1 MKPVDPRLLKYAG
14 AARGFFVLAAA
25 IGVVQTAVV
34 IAFAWFLTDAVT
46 GALAGRSVVSS
57 LMWMLGLALLRGVL
71 IAASDFAGMRAAA
84 KTGTQLRGALIR
96 AIGQLGPG
104 WLATR
109 NQASLAVTAG
119 HGLEALDQYFAK
131 YLPQLVLT
139 VIATP
144 VLVVVMWWQDWPSGL
159 TAVITLPLIPI
170 FMILIGI
177 ATRTVQR
184 KQWQTL
190 QHLAARFA
198 DTVQGLATLR
208 LFGRERR
215 AATQIEATA
224 DRYRRETMKVL
235 RFSFL
240 SGFAMELLS
249 SLAVALIAVAV
260 GFRLL
265 AGELSLEVGLFV
277 LLLAPEAFLP
287 IRQVGV
293 QFHAASEG
301 VAATEDVF
309 EVLDEAEASTRL
321 RLAHP
326 VSSASLRDSAQRPAE
341 EVRAAEVRGA
351 GSREAGS
358 REAGS
363 RGADRRGAEVRGSLS
378 ERSETKRGER
388 GAQRRVEAATLTV
401 DALRVR
407 DLPPVSFTA
416 TPGTITLIEGPSG
429 SGKSSLIAALR
440 GAAAFEGTA
449 TFEGTDVRELTPA
462 VWLAWAGQTPGLLR
476 GTIAENVSLGGTADH
491 SAIRRALDAA
501 CAEDLDPAQELGVQG
516 SGLSG
521 GQAQRVAVARA
532 LYRHAADPDRV
543 LVLDEPS
550 SALDAE
556 TEQRLWATL
565 RARADAGATILLVS
579 HRRTAR
585 EVADRVITMGVL
597 A

>member
-1 MKPVDPRLLKYAG
+1 
-14 AARGFFVLAAA
+14 
-25 IGVVQTAVV
+25 
-34 IAFAWFLTDAVT
+34 
-46 GALAGRSVVSS
+46 
-57 LMWMLGLALLRGVL
+57 
-71 IAASDFAGMRAAA
+71 
-84 KTGTQLRGALIR
+84 
-96 AIGQLGPG
+96 
-104 WLATR
+104 
-109 NQASLAVTAG
+109 
-119 HGLEALDQYFAK
+119 
-131 YLPQLVLT
+131 

-144 VLVVVMWWQDWPSGL
+144 VLVLVMWWQDWPSGL

-184 KQWQTL
+184 RQWQTL
-190 QHLAARFA
+190 QRLAARFA

-208 LFGRERR
+208 LFGREHR
-215 AATQIEATA
+215 AAAQIEATA
-224 DRYRRETMKVL
+224 DQYRRETMKVL

-265 AGELSLEVGLFV
+265 AGDLSLEVGLFV

-293 QFHAASEG
+293 QFHAAAEG

-309 EVLDEAEASTRL
+309 AVLDEA
-321 RLAHP
+321 
-326 VSSASLRDSAQRPAE
+326 RDA
-341 EVRAAEVRGA
+341 
-351 GSREAGS
+351 EAGS
-358 REAGS
+358 GIGDAGS
-363 RGADRRGAEVRGSLS
+363 GEIETASLI
-378 ERSETKRGER
+378 
-388 GAQRRVEAATLTV
+388 VEN
-401 DALRVR
+401 LRVR
-407 DLPPVSFTA
+407 DLSPVSFA
-416 TPGTITLIEGPSG
+416 ASPGTITLIEGPSG

-440 GAAAFEGTA
+440 GAARFTGTA
-449 TFEGTDVRELTPA
+449 TFGGADVRALAPA
-462 VWLAWAGQTPGLLR
+462 DWLAWAGQTPGLIR
-476 GTIAENVSLGGTADH
+476 GTIAENVALGGVAEP
-491 SAIRRALDAA
+491 SGIRRALDAA
-501 CAEDLDPAQELGVQG
+501 CAADLDPDLELGVQG

-532 LYRHAADPDRV
+532 LHRHATGPARV

-556 TEQRLWATL
+556 TESRLWATL
-565 RARADAGATILLVS
+565 RERADAGATILLVS

-585 EVADRVITMGVL
+585 GIADQVVTLRQAQGTGVT

>member
-1 MKPVDPRLLKYAG
+1 VKPVDPRLLKYAG
-14 AARGFFVLAAA
+14 AARWFFALAAA
-25 IGVVQTAVV
+25 IGVLQTAVV

-46 GALAGRSVVSS
+46 GALAGRPVISS
-57 LMWMLGLALLRGVL
+57 LVWMLALAVLRGAL

-84 KTGTQLRGALIR
+84 ETGTQLRRALIDAVR
-96 AIGQLGPG
+96 RLGPG
-104 WLATR
+104 WLAAR

-144 VLVVVMWWQDWPSGL
+144 VIVAVMWWQDWPSGL
-159 TAVITLPLIPI
+159 TAIITLPLIPI
-170 FMILIGI
+170 FMILIGM

-184 KQWQTL
+184 RQWQTL

-215 AATQIEATA
+215 ASSQIEATA
-224 DRYRRETMKVL
+224 DQYRRETMKVL

-249 SLAVALIAVAV
+249 SIAVALIAVAV

-265 AGELSLEVGLFV
+265 AGDLSLEVGLFV

-309 EVLDEAEASTRL
+309 AVLDAAGDRV
-321 RLAHP
+321 HN
-326 VSSASLRDSAQRPAE
+326 SSETTVA
-341 EVRAAEVRGA
+341 AAEPTP
-351 GSREAGS
+351 GSPIAT
-358 REAGS
+358 
-363 RGADRRGAEVRGSLS
+363 DS
-378 ERSETKRGER
+378 EELCAR
-388 GAQRRVEAATLTV
+388 
-401 DALRVR
+401 DLRVR

-416 TPGTITLIEGPSG
+416 EPGTVTLIEGPSG
-429 SGKSSLIAALR
+429 SGKSSLVAALR

-449 TFEGTDVRELTPA
+449 TLAGVDVRDLDH
-462 VWLAWAGQTPGLLR
+462 WLAWAGQSPGLIR
-476 GTIAENVSLGGTADH
+476 GTIAANVALGDPAP
-491 SAIRRALDAA
+491 SAAGIRRALDAA
-501 CAEDLDPAQELGVQG
+501 CAEDLDPAHELGVQG

-532 LYRHAADPDRV
+532 LYRHGTDPARV
-543 LVLDEPS
+543 LVLDEPT
-550 SALDAE
+550 SALDPD
-556 TEQRLWATL
+556 TESRLWATL
-565 RARADAGATILLVS
+565 RERADAGATVLLVS
-579 HRRTAR
+579 HRRSAR
-585 EVADRVITMGVL
+585 GIADQVVPLLHAPGQVVL
-597 A
+597 G

>member
-1 MKPVDPRLLKYAG
+1 VKPVDPRLLRYAG
-14 AARGFFVLAAA
+14 AARGFFILAGV

-57 LMWMLGLALLRGVL
+57 LVWMLGLALLRGLL
-71 IAASDFAGMRAAA
+71 IAASDVAGMRAAA
-84 KTGTQLRGALIR
+84 KTGTQLRGALIS
-96 AIGQLGPG
+96 AIGKLGPG
-104 WLATR
+104 WLASR

-144 VLVVVMWWQDWPSGL
+144 VIVVVMWWQDWASGL
-159 TAVITLPLIPI
+159 TAVITLPLIPL

-215 AATQIEATA
+215 AASQIEATA
-224 DRYRRETMKVL
+224 DQYRRETMKVL

-265 AGELSLEVGLFV
+265 AGDVSLEVGLFV

-293 QFHAASEG
+293 QFHAAAEG

-309 EVLDEAEASTRL
+309 EVLDDASDLVHNSSEVGENGTYLSTRMGT
-321 RLAHP
+321 AA
-326 VSSASLRDSAQRPAE
+326 VSEGLCARD
-341 EVRAAEVRGA
+341 
-351 GSREAGS
+351 
-358 REAGS
+358 
-363 RGADRRGAEVRGSLS
+363 
-378 ERSETKRGER
+378 
-388 GAQRRVEAATLTV
+388 
-401 DALRVR
+401 LRVR

-416 TPGTITLIEGPSG
+416 HPGTITLIEGPSG

-440 GAAAFEGTA
+440 GAAEFDGTA
-449 TFEGTDVRELTPA
+449 MLAGADVRDLAPSQ
-462 VWLAWAGQTPGLLR
+462 WLAWAGQTPGLIR
-476 GTIAENVSLGGTADH
+476 GTISQNVALGVAAAD
-491 SAIRRALDAA
+491 ADGIRSALDDA
-501 CAEDLDPAQELGVQG
+501 CAQDLDPAQELGVQG

-532 LYRHAADPDRV
+532 LYRHAADPTRV
-543 LVLDEPS
+543 LILDEPS
-550 SALDAE
+550 SALDAD
-556 TEQRLWATL
+556 TESHLWASL
-565 RARADAGATILLVS
+565 RERADAGATILLVS

-585 EVADRVITMGVL
+585 EIADQVITLEVL
-597 A
+597 V